1 MPKSKR
7 IAKAEMLLMREALQQ
22 GRAYEAVPRAAR
34 LMRFAE
40 QIRAEGMFAHY
51 LAGRSIISMA
61 LEPLREYFPRIQD
74 PRALGAIVALARIY
88 EQHRT
93 PLTKAH
99 QHQYYAGLS
108 LYRDLATRRLR
119 ARHLREFAELAGRT
133 KGVGTLTL
141 KGRLVL
147 AGVGIPFVPRPSL
160 KYHAQLRAELSEPLE
175 QRQPTV
181 SFTVKRYLNW
191 ILLFPDSMVLAKEP
205 VEVASVRLLGCAAAV
220 RLYRLRTGKYLA
232 TLEA

>member
-40 QIRAEGMFAHY
+40 QIRTEGMFAHY
-51 LAGRSIISMA
+51 PAGRSIISMA

-74 PRALGAIVALARIY
+74 PLALEAIVALARIY

-93 PLTKAH
+93 PLTKAY

-108 LYRDLATRRLR
+108 LYRDSATRRLR

-141 KGRLVL
+141 KGHLVL

-160 KYHAQLRAELSEPLE
+160 KEYEQYHAQLRAELSEPLE

-191 ILLFPDSMVLAKEP
+191 TLLFPDSTVLAKEP

-220 RLYRLRTGKYLA
+220 RLY
-232 TLEA
+232 